1 MQPETDTYRDIQMR
15 LYASR
20 VRLQQETRAAL
31 MCTSKAQKIRL
42 VQRWKREY
50 PPIVWEEL
58 LRVARDRKVAL
69 AIADWVLEKP

>member
-1 MQPETDTYRDIQMR
+1 
-15 LYASR
+15 
-20 VRLQQETRAAL
+20 

-42 VQRWKREY
+42 VQRWKRKY